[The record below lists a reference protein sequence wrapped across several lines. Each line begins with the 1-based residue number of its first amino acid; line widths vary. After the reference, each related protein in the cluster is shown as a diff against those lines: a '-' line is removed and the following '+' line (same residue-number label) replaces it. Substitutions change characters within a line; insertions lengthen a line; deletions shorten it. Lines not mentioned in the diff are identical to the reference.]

1 MAASKTTI
9 NPIQSIQFA
18 TAETAI
24 LQWAACYQS
33 TAADMTA
40 VLPAGAASALKF
52 LGFARYAQV
61 SGATSIELITA
72 GVAAGNAAAAI
83 TAGDDLESGGATG
96 TVQTRTTGTII
107 GRALDSAGAAG
118 DILRIEILKP
128 I

>member
-9 NPIQSIQFA
+9 NPIQSLQFA

-107 GRALDSAGAAG
+107 GRALDSAGADG

>member
-9 NPIQSIQFA
+9 NPIQSLQFA

-96 TVQTRTTGTII
+96 TVQTHNTGTII

>member
-96 TVQTRTTGTII
+96 TVQTHTAGTII
-107 GRALDSAGAAG
+107 GRALDSADAAG

>member
-9 NPIQSIQFA
+9 NPIQSLQFA

-72 GVAAGNAAAAI
+72 G
-83 TAGDDLESGGATG
+83 DDLESGGATG

>member
-9 NPIQSIQFA
+9 NPIQSLSFY

>member
-9 NPIQSIQFA
+9 NPIQSLQFA

>member
-1 MAASKTTI
+1 MAAPKITI
-9 NPIQSIQFA
+9 NPIQSLQFA

-107 GRALDSAGAAG
+107 GRALDSAGADG

>member
-9 NPIQSIQFA
+9 NPIQSLQFA

-96 TVQTRTTGTII
+96 TVRTRTTGTII
-107 GRALDSAGAAG
+107 GRALDSAGADG

>member
-9 NPIQSIQFA
+9 NPIQSLQFA

-96 TVQTRTTGTII
+96 TVQTHTTGTII

>member
-1 MAASKTTI
+1 MAAPKITI
-9 NPIQSIQFA
+9 NPIQSLQFA

>member
-9 NPIQSIQFA
+9 NPIQSLQFA

-96 TVQTRTTGTII
+96 TGQTRTTGTII

>member
-1 MAASKTTI
+1 MAAPKITI
-9 NPIQSIQFA
+9 NPIQSLQFA

-96 TVQTRTTGTII
+96 TMQTRTTGTII

>member
-9 NPIQSIQFA
+9 NPIQSLQFA

-96 TVQTRTTGTII
+96 TVQTHTAGTII

>member
-52 LGFARYAQV
+52 HGFARYAQV

>member
-40 VLPAGAASALKF
+40 VLPAGAASSLKF
-52 LGFARYAQV
+52 LGAARYAQV

-96 TVQTRTTGTII
+96 TVQTHTAGTII

>member
-1 MAASKTTI
+1 MAAPKTTI
-9 NPIQSIQFA
+9 APIQSLPYY
-18 TAETAI
+18 TAEAGI
-24 LQWAACYQS
+24 LQWAALYQS

-52 LGFARYAQV
+52 LGSARYAQV

-72 GVAAGNAAAAI
+72 GDAIGIAASAI

-96 TVQTRTTGTII
+96 TLQTRTTGTIV
-107 GRALDSAGAAG
+107 GRAMDSAGTAG
-118 DILRIEILKP
+118 DLFRYTILKP

>member
-83 TAGDDLESGGATG
+83 TAGDDLDAGGATG

>member
-9 NPIQSIQFA
+9 NPIQSLQFA

-61 SGATSIELITA
+61 TGATSIELITA

-96 TVQTRTTGTII
+96 TVQTHTAGTII

>member
-9 NPIQSIQFA
+9 NPIQSLQFA

-118 DILRIEILKP
+118 DILRIDILKP

>member
-96 TVQTRTTGTII
+96 TVQTHTAGTII

>member
-1 MAASKTTI
+1 
-9 NPIQSIQFA
+9 
-18 TAETAI
+18 
-24 LQWAACYQS
+24 
-33 TAADMTA
+33 MTA

-61 SGATSIELITA
+61 TGATSIEIITA

>member
-9 NPIQSIQFA
+9 NPIQSLQFA
-18 TAETAI
+18 TAESAI

-96 TVQTRTTGTII
+96 TVQTHTTRHLY
-107 GRALDSAGAAG
+107 GRAQPG
-118 DILRIEILKP
+118 RP
-128 I
+128 

>member
-9 NPIQSIQFA
+9 NPIQSLSFY
-18 TAETAI
+18 TSETAI

>member
-9 NPIQSIQFA
+9 NPIQSLQFA

-107 GRALDSAGAAG
+107 GRAIDSAGAAG

>member
-9 NPIQSIQFA
+9 NPIQSLQFA

-40 VLPAGAASALKF
+40 VLPAGAASSLKF
-52 LGFARYAQV
+52 LGAARYAQV

>member
-1 MAASKTTI
+1 MAAPKVTI
-9 NPIQSIQFA
+9 NPIQSLSFY
-18 TAETAI
+18 TAETNI

-33 TAADMTA
+33 TSADMTA
-40 VLPAGAASALKF
+40 VLPAGAASSLKF
-52 LGFARYAQV
+52 LGFSRYAQV

>member
-1 MAASKTTI
+1 MAAPKITI
-9 NPIQSIQFA
+9 NPIQSLQFA

-96 TVQTRTTGTII
+96 TVQTHTAGTII

>member
-1 MAASKTTI
+1 MAAPKITI

-96 TVQTRTTGTII
+96 TVQTRNTGTII

>member
-9 NPIQSIQFA
+9 NPIQSLQFA

-96 TVQTRTTGTII
+96 TVQTRNTGTII

>member
-9 NPIQSIQFA
+9 NPIQSLSFY
-18 TAETAI
+18 TAETNI